1 MNVLTWIILLILAAF
16 TLSGWS
22 RGFVRVFAGMFFF
35 LASTVLVYY
44 ATPYISDFI
53 KENTPIYQAV
63 EENCREM
70 LKGGEGQENSGLEQK
85 KFIEGLGLPEAL
97 EKQLLGRSD
106 SGSSVDRA
114 VEGVSDYLAEY
125 MAGLILNILTFV
137 VTLAAVNL
145 VLRMTVLTLDNLA
158 KLPVLNSIN
167 KAFGMVLG
175 AAQGLLVVW
184 VAFLVITAFGNTDA
198 GRKLL
203 EMIHES
209 PILDFLYNINI
220 FLKIMFQMMAEM
232 F

>member
-97 EKQLLGRSD
+97 EKQLLGGSD

-114 VEGVSDYLAEY
+114 VEGVSDYLADY

-137 VTLAAVNL
+137 VTLAVVNL

-220 FLKIMFQMMAEM
+220 FLKIMLRMMAEM

>member
-22 RGFVRVFAGMFFF
+22 KGFVRVFAGMFFF

-97 EKQLLGRSD
+97 EKQLLGGSD

-198 GRKLL
+198 GQKLL

>member
-97 EKQLLGRSD
+97 EKQLLGGSD

-137 VTLAAVNL
+137 VTLALVNL

-220 FLKIMFQMMAEM
+220 FLKIMLRMMAEM

>member
-97 EKQLLGRSD
+97 EKQLLGGSD

-137 VTLAAVNL
+137 VTLAVVNL

-220 FLKIMFQMMAEM
+220 FLKIMLRIIAEM

>member
-22 RGFVRVFAGMFFF
+22 KGFVRVFAGMFFF

-97 EKQLLGRSD
+97 EKQLLGGSD

-137 VTLAAVNL
+137 VTLAVVNL

-220 FLKIMFQMMAEM
+220 FLKIMLRMIAEM

>member
-97 EKQLLGRSD
+97 EKQLLGGSD
-106 SGSSVDRA
+106 SWSSVDRA

-137 VTLAAVNL
+137 VTLAVVNL

-220 FLKIMFQMMAEM
+220 FLKIMLRMMAEM

>member
-22 RGFVRVFAGMFFF
+22 KGFVRVFAGMFFF

-97 EKQLLGRSD
+97 EKQLLGGSD
-106 SGSSVDRA
+106 YGSSVDRA

-137 VTLAAVNL
+137 VTLAVVNL

-220 FLKIMFQMMAEM
+220 FLKIMLRMIAEM

>member
-97 EKQLLGRSD
+97 ETQLLGGSD

-137 VTLAAVNL
+137 VTLAVVNL

-220 FLKIMFQMMAEM
+220 FLKIMLRMIAEM

>member
-97 EKQLLGRSD
+97 EKQLLGGSD

-220 FLKIMFQMMAEM
+220 FLKIMLAEM

>member
-22 RGFVRVFAGMFFF
+22 KGFVRVFAGMFFF

-97 EKQLLGRSD
+97 EKQLLGGSD

-137 VTLAAVNL
+137 VTLAVVNL

-175 AAQGLLVVW
+175 AAQGLMVVW

-220 FLKIMFQMMAEM
+220 FLKIMLRMIAEM

>member
-1 MNVLTWIILLILAAF
+1 M
-16 TLSGWS
+16 
-22 RGFVRVFAGMFFF
+22 FAGMFFF

-97 EKQLLGRSD
+97 EKQLLGGSD

-220 FLKIMFQMMAEM
+220 FLKIMLRMMAEM

>member
-97 EKQLLGRSD
+97 EKQLLGGSD

-137 VTLAAVNL
+137 VTLAVVNL

-220 FLKIMFQMMAEM
+220 FLKIMLRMMAEM

>member
-1 MNVLTWIILLILAAF
+1 MDYIADFGGVYPE
-16 TLSGWS
+16 
-22 RGFVRVFAGMFFF
+22 RMEQRVCQGVCRHVF
-35 LASTVLVYY
+35 LVYY

-97 EKQLLGRSD
+97 EKQLLGGSD

-137 VTLAAVNL
+137 VTLAVVNL

-220 FLKIMFQMMAEM
+220 FLKIMLRMMAEM

>member
-97 EKQLLGRSD
+97 EKQLLGGSD

-137 VTLAAVNL
+137 VTLAVVNL

-220 FLKIMFQMMAEM
+220 FLKIMLRMMAEM
-232 F
+232 L

>member
-22 RGFVRVFAGMFFF
+22 KGFVRVFAGMFFF

-97 EKQLLGRSD
+97 EKQLLGGSD

>member
-35 LASTVLVYY
+35 LASTVLV
-44 ATPYISDFI
+44 YISDFI

-97 EKQLLGRSD
+97 EKQLLGGSD

-220 FLKIMFQMMAEM
+220 FLKIMLRMMAEM

>member
-35 LASTVLVYY
+35 LASTALVYY

-97 EKQLLGRSD
+97 EKQLLGGSD

-137 VTLAAVNL
+137 VTLAVVNL

-220 FLKIMFQMMAEM
+220 FLKIMLRMMAEM

>member
-97 EKQLLGRSD
+97 EKQLLGGSD

-137 VTLAAVNL
+137 VTLAVVNL

-175 AAQGLLVVW
+175 AAQGLLVLW

-220 FLKIMFQMMAEM
+220 FLKIMLRMMAEM

>member
-22 RGFVRVFAGMFFF
+22 KGFVRVFAGMFFF

-97 EKQLLGRSD
+97 EKQLLGGSD

-137 VTLAAVNL
+137 VTLAVANL

-220 FLKIMFQMMAEM
+220 FLKIMLRMIAEM

>member
-22 RGFVRVFAGMFFF
+22 KGFVRVFAGMFFF

-97 EKQLLGRSD
+97 EKQLLGGSD

-137 VTLAAVNL
+137 VTLAVVNL

-175 AAQGLLVVW
+175 AAQGMLVVW

-220 FLKIMFQMMAEM
+220 FLKIMLRMIAEM

>member
-97 EKQLLGRSD
+97 EKQLLGGSD

-137 VTLAAVNL
+137 VTLAVVNL

-220 FLKIMFQMMAEM
+220 FLKIMLRMMAKM

>member
-1 MNVLTWIILLILAAF
+1 MNVLTWIILLTLAAF

-97 EKQLLGRSD
+97 EKQLLGGSD

-220 FLKIMFQMMAEM
+220 FLKIMLRMMAEM

>member
-97 EKQLLGRSD
+97 EKQLLGGSD

-137 VTLAAVNL
+137 VTLAVVNL
-145 VLRMTVLTLDNLA
+145 VLRMTVLTLDNLE

-220 FLKIMFQMMAEM
+220 FLKIMLRMMAEM

>member
-22 RGFVRVFAGMFFF
+22 KGFVRVFAGMFFF

-97 EKQLLGRSD
+97 EKQLLGGSD

-220 FLKIMFQMMAEM
+220 FLKIMLRMIAEM

>member
-22 RGFVRVFAGMFFF
+22 KGFVRVFAGMFFF

-97 EKQLLGRSD
+97 EKQLLGGSD

-137 VTLAAVNL
+137 VTLAVVNL

-184 VAFLVITAFGNTDA
+184 VAFLVITAFGNTGA

-220 FLKIMFQMMAEM
+220 FLKIMLRMIAEM

>member
-44 ATPYISDFI
+44 ATPYISDLI

-97 EKQLLGRSD
+97 EKQLLGGSD

-137 VTLAAVNL
+137 VTLAVVNL

-220 FLKIMFQMMAEM
+220 FLKIMLRMMAEM

>member
-97 EKQLLGRSD
+97 EKQLLGGSD

-220 FLKIMFQMMAEM
+220 FLKIMLRMMAEM

>member
-97 EKQLLGRSD
+97 EKQLLGGSD

-137 VTLAAVNL
+137 VTLAVVNL

-220 FLKIMFQMMAEM
+220 FLKIMLQMMAEM

>member
-97 EKQLLGRSD
+97 EKQLLGGSD
-106 SGSSVDRA
+106 SGSSVERA
-114 VEGVSDYLAEY
+114 VEGVSDYRAEY
-125 MAGLILNILTFV
+125 MAGLILNILTVV
-137 VTLAAVNL
+137 VTLAVVNL

-220 FLKIMFQMMAEM
+220 FLKIMLRMMAEM

>member
-1 MNVLTWIILLILAAF
+1 MNVLTWIILLISAAF

-97 EKQLLGRSD
+97 EKQLLGGSD

-220 FLKIMFQMMAEM
+220 FLKIMLRMMAEM

>member
-97 EKQLLGRSD
+97 EKQLLGGSD

-114 VEGVSDYLAEY
+114 IEGVSDYLAEY

-220 FLKIMFQMMAEM
+220 FLKIMLRMMAEM

>member
-70 LKGGEGQENSGLEQK
+70 FKGGEGQENSGLEQK

-97 EKQLLGRSD
+97 EKQLLGGSD

-137 VTLAAVNL
+137 VTLAVVNL

-203 EMIHES
+203 DMIHES

-220 FLKIMFQMMAEM
+220 FLKIMLRMMAEM

>member
-1 MNVLTWIILLILAAF
+1 
-16 TLSGWS
+16 
-22 RGFVRVFAGMFFF
+22 
-35 LASTVLVYY
+35 
-44 ATPYISDFI
+44 
-53 KENTPIYQAV
+53 
-63 EENCREM
+63 
-70 LKGGEGQENSGLEQK
+70 
-85 KFIEGLGLPEAL
+85 
-97 EKQLLGRSD
+97 
-106 SGSSVDRA
+106 
-114 VEGVSDYLAEY
+114 

-137 VTLAAVNL
+137 VTLAVVNL

-220 FLKIMFQMMAEM
+220 FLKIMLRMMAEM

>member
-97 EKQLLGRSD
+97 EKQLLGGSD

-137 VTLAAVNL
+137 VTLAVVNL

-158 KLPVLNSIN
+158 NLPVLNSIN

-220 FLKIMFQMMAEM
+220 FLKIMLRMIAEM

>member
-97 EKQLLGRSD
+97 EKQLLGGSD
-106 SGSSVDRA
+106 TGSRVDMA
-114 VEGVSDYLAEY
+114 DEGVTDYLAEY

-137 VTLAAVNL
+137 VTLAVVNL

-220 FLKIMFQMMAEM
+220 FLKIMLRMMAEM

>member
-1 MNVLTWIILLILAAF
+1 MNILTLIILLVLAAF

-22 RGFVRVFAGMFFF
+22 RGFVRVFASMFFF
-35 LASTVLVYY
+35 LASAVLVYY

-70 LKGGEGQENSGLEQK
+70 LKGDDGQGDSGIEQRN
-85 KFIEGLGLPEAL
+85 FIESLGLPENL
-97 EKQLLGRSD
+97 EKQLTGGGRS
-106 SGSSVDRA
+106 GNGVDTA
-114 VEGVSDYLAEY
+114 VDGVSDYLAEY

-137 VTLAAVNL
+137 ITLAAVN
-145 VLRMTVLTLDNLA
+145 VALRMTVLTLDNLA

-175 AAQGLLVVW
+175 AVQGFLVVW
-184 VAFLVITAFGNTDA
+184 VVFLVITAFGNTDA
-198 GRKLL
+198 GQKLL
-203 EMIHES
+203 AMIHES

-220 FLKIMFQMMAEM
+220 FLKIMLRMMAEM

>member
-1 MNVLTWIILLILAAF
+1 MNILTLIILLVLAAF
-16 TLSGWS
+16 TLSGWN
-22 RGFVRVFAGMFFF
+22 RGFVRGFASMFFF

-63 EENCREM
+63 EENCKEM
-70 LKGGEGQENSGLEQK
+70 LKGSEGREDSGLEQK
-85 KFIEGLGLPEAL
+85 NFIEGLGLPEAL
-97 EKQLLGRSD
+97 EKQLLGGND
-106 SGSSVDRA
+106 SGNSVDMA
-114 VEGVSDYLAEY
+114 VDGVSDYLAEY

-137 VTLAAVNL
+137 ITLAAVNL

-198 GRKLL
+198 GQKLL

-220 FLKIMFQMMAEM
+220 FLKIMLRMMAEM

>member
-1 MNVLTWIILLILAAF
+1 M
-16 TLSGWS
+16 
-22 RGFVRVFAGMFFF
+22 
-35 LASTVLVYY
+35 
-44 ATPYISDFI
+44 
-53 KENTPIYQAV
+53 
-63 EENCREM
+63 
-70 LKGGEGQENSGLEQK
+70 EQK

-97 EKQLLGRSD
+97 EKQLLGGSD

-137 VTLAAVNL
+137 VTLAVVNL

-220 FLKIMFQMMAEM
+220 FLKIMLRMMAEM

>member
-1 MNVLTWIILLILAAF
+1 MDYIADFGGVYLERM
-16 TLSGWS
+16 S

-97 EKQLLGRSD
+97 EKQLLGGSD

>member
-22 RGFVRVFAGMFFF
+22 KGFVRVFAGMFFF

-97 EKQLLGRSD
+97 EKQLLGGSD

-137 VTLAAVNL
+137 VTLAVFNL

-220 FLKIMFQMMAEM
+220 FLKIMLRMIAEM